1 MNDVLYLYGFVP
13 ADAPVPPADV
23 TGVATA
29 PVRLLDLG
37 DVHAVVADVPAV
49 AYAADVVES
58 RLQDLAWVGEQGMA
72 HERVVVWYAD
82 HADILPARLFSLYS
96 GDAALRE
103 AVGTRKDEVTAGLR
117 ALAGRRE
124 WNLKVAYDA
133 DELAT
138 HGSAI
143 SPELNRMEKE
153 MAAAAPGRRYLLER
167 RRTDMLKQEL
177 GRAARGLA
185 DELLEALATHAV
197 DTRVLPLTDS
207 DDAGTVVLNAALLV
221 TREAE
226 AGLRSHAAELY
237 QHYTG
242 LGMIVSFS
250 GPWAPYRFVNVYD
263 DT

>member
-13 ADAPVPPADV
+13 PDAPVPPAAV
-23 TGVATA
+23 TGVADA

-37 DVHAVVADVPAV
+37 EVHAVVADVPAR
-49 AYAADVVES
+49 AYAADIVES
-58 RLQDLAWVGEQGMA
+58 RLQDLTWVGGQGMA
-72 HERVVVWYAD
+72 HERVVVWFAD
-82 HADILPARLFSLYS
+82 HSEILPARLFSLYS
-96 GDAALRE
+96 SDTALRD
-103 AVGTRKDEVTAGLR
+103 AVRARMDEVTGGLQS
-117 ALAGRRE
+117 LSGRRE

-143 SPELNRMEKE
+143 SPELKRIEDE
-153 MAAAAPGRRYLLER
+153 MAEATPGKRYLLER
-167 RRTDMLKQEL
+167 RRTDMLSKEV
-177 GRAARGLA
+177 GRAARALA
-185 DELLEALATHAV
+185 DELLAALAQHAIE
-197 DTRVLPLTDS
+197 TRVLPLTDS

-221 TREAE
+221 TRAAE
-226 AGLRSHAAELY
+226 ADLRSHAAGLY

-250 GPWAPYRFVNVYD
+250 GPWAPYRFVDVYD